1 MSFQIP
7 PSLYPPIFIVVL
19 HPLTETKSLK
29 PKLCTELK
37 LKTKKQKT
45 NKGKKWPNETENR
58 QINH

>member
-29 PKLCTELK
+29 PKLCTEIK

-45 NKGKKWPNETENR
+45 NKEKKMAK
-58 QINH
+58 